1 MKRIVSKVMV
11 VIACVI
17 LIWGATI
24 PAQSAEPVTGKLMI
38 YTSIYLHIIE
48 QLKPVLKA
56 KFPNLEVQWFYG
68 GSEKVI
74 TKLVAEFEQGNTMAD
89 LIMIADPAYYNSL
102 KREGRLLKYKS
113 PNFRYLHAGWFDKD
127 GYYSGVRTNV
137 MGIAYNRK
145 QVAPK
150 DLPKTWWDLAN
161 PKWKGRVGMP
171 NPLLSGTA
179 FVSVA
184 GLARSPKHGWPLFE
198 AYRKNRITCEP
209 GNGAVETKLL
219 SGQLA
224 VGMLLEE
231 NVLKAMNEGKPLGFV
246 YPQDGP
252 VVIPAPIAIM
262 KTTRNQA
269 AAKAVYDFFLSKE
282 GQKAIIDGWM
292 PSVRKDMPAPKNAA
306 LHIKDVIKFSMP
318 MDWEAI
324 SREPEKVKEKFD
336 KIVLH

>member
-1 MKRIVSKVMV
+1 MKNILSKITVGIMGFILVSVVMASPV
-11 VIACVI
+11 R
-17 LIWGATI
+17 
-24 PAQSAEPVTGKLMI
+24 SAEPTGKVMI

-48 QLKPVLKA
+48 QIKPVLKN
-56 KFPNLEVQWFYG
+56 KFPNLDVQWFYG

-89 LIMIADPAYYNSL
+89 LILLADPAYYNAL
-102 KREGRLLKYKS
+102 KREGRLLKYQS
-113 PNFRYLHAGWFDKD
+113 PNLQYLHPGWFDKD
-127 GYYSGVRTNV
+127 NYYAAVRTNV
-137 MGIAYNRK
+137 MGIAYNK
-145 QVAPK
+145 KLVAPK
-150 DLPKTWWDLAN
+150 DLPKTWWDLAD

-224 VGMLLEE
+224 VAMLLEE
-231 NVLKAMNEGKPLGFV
+231 NVLKAMNEGKPLGFIH
-246 YPQDGP
+246 PTDGP
-252 VVIPAPIAIM
+252 IVVQCPIAIM
-262 KTTRNQA
+262 KTTKNPA
-269 AAKAVYDFFLSKE
+269 AAKAVYDFFLSKD
-282 GQKAIIDGWM
+282 GQQAILDGWM
-292 PSVRKDMPAPKNAA
+292 PSVRKDMPAPKNSAM
-306 LHIKDVIKFSMP
+306 HIKEVMKFSLP
-318 MDWEAI
+318 MDWEAL

-336 KIVLH
+336 KVVLH

>member
-1 MKRIVSKVMV
+1 MKRILSKMT
-11 VIACVI
+11 IMMAGII
-17 LIWGATI
+17 LVWGAATT
-24 PAQSAEPVTGKLMI
+24 PALSAEPAGKVMI

-48 QLKPVLKA
+48 QIKPVLKK

-89 LIMIADPAYYNSL
+89 LILLADPAYYNAL
-102 KREGRLLKYKS
+102 KREGRLYKYKS
-113 PNFRYLHAGWFDKD
+113 PNVQYLHAGWYDKD
-127 GYYSGVRTNV
+127 NFYSGVRTNV
-137 MGIAYNRK
+137 MGIAYNK
-145 QVAPK
+145 KLVTSK
-150 DLPKTWWDLAN
+150 DLPKTWWELAD

-231 NVLKAMNEGKPLGFV
+231 NVLKAINEGKPLGFI
-246 YPQDGP
+246 YPLDGP
-252 VVIPAPIAIM
+252 VVVQCPIAIM
-262 KTTRNQA
+262 KTTKNPE
-269 AAKAVYDFFLSKE
+269 AAKAVYDFFLSRE
-282 GQKAIIDGWM
+282 GQQAILDGWM
-292 PSVRKDMPAPKNAA
+292 PSVRSDMPAPKHAA
-306 LHIKDVIKFSMP
+306 MHIKDVMKFSLP

-336 KIVLH
+336 QIVLH